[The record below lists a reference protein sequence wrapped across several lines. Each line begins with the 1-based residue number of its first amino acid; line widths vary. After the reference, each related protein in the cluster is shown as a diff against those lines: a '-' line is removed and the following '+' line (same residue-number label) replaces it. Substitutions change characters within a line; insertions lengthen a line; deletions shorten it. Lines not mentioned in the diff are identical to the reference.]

1 MKKNKLY
8 ILSSILIT
16 ISICASALTCNL
28 CGNPIEITIPEEE
41 TSEERPGPAIE
52 TAATTQTTPQNTGV
66 APEEDNQPPIIVEI
80 EMDGYDIDFLES
92 EGVLDE
98 IPFISGEEP
107 GEAIISIIATD
118 EDGDELQYSAHDS
131 QGTNFDVIKIDNNNA
146 EFTFRPHFEAAPYT
160 LTIEVSDGKGGIDS
174 YPINM
179 NFVENHHP
187 VITRGVLIENLP
199 GVDSPPGGPY
209 VAGGIYYR
217 ISVEAVD
224 PDGDPLTYYWSGG
237 GENGFSDPGVNPT
250 NWITPDTAGTFSIY
264 VNAVDRKGGVA
275 EARSEDLI
283 VE

>member
-1 MKKNKLY
+1 MSKPSNHSSTIQPWT
-8 ILSSILIT
+8 ILSSQYVFEHQWYTLRQDIVQLPDGRVLDDYFVSVRRDVVLILAVT
-16 ISICASALTCNL
+16 TDL
-28 CGNPIEITIPEEE
+28 TIPVVQQYKHGAGKVLCEL
-41 TSEERPGPAIE
+41 PG
-52 TAATTQTTPQNTGV
+52 
-66 APEEDNQPPIIVEI
+66 
-80 EMDGYDIDFLES
+80 GYVDA
-92 EGVLDE
+92 
-98 IPFISGEEP
+98 GEEP

-187 VITRGVLIENLP
+187 VITRGILIENLP

-250 NWITPDTAGTFSIY
+250 NLITPDTAGTFSIY

-275 EARSEDLI
+275 EARSEGLI